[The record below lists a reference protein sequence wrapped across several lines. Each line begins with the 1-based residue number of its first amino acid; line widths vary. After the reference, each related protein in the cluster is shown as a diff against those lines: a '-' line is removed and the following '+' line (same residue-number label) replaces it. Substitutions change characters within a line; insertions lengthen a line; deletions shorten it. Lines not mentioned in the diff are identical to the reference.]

1 MQCSKLVNSIRTH
14 PIHFPPFLL
23 DSKSLTEIVQNEV
36 YTMMPV
42 VLVWQIQPWYP
53 RIIQLLIANP
63 IIIFHLANLLLNGQK
78 ELHVLVANKTL
89 MLAVWKVSGN
99 SLLIYGY
106 QIRLPVLSPVLE
118 DQV

>member
-1 MQCSKLVNSIRTH
+1 MI
-14 PIHFPPFLL
+14 PIVP
-23 DSKSLTEIVQNEV
+23 
-36 YTMMPV
+36 
-42 VLVWQIQPWYP
+42 VWQIQPWYP
-53 RIIQLLIANP
+53 KVIQLLIANP

-78 ELHVLVANKTL
+78 EVHVLVANKTL

-118 DQV
+118 DQVQTQITTRPGENGLAGVLEIKIDPVQCSVNFILDFLA